1 MFPSG
6 KPWKRFEPNAFF
18 KICCLTLIFNQKC
31 FVCCKCL
38 LAPLFSS
45 LFPPAPH
52 PQTRETRLNTDIVL
66 RTLQVTFQKN
76 CPSVYQLQ
84 YMSWPDRGVPSN
96 PEHVL
101 TMVEEAYHLQGSG
114 PSPLCVHCSVGCGQL
129 LLTQMIPPNFSLF
142 NVVLE
147 MRNQRPAAVQTE
159 EQYRFLYHTVARMFS
174 ALQNTN
180 PLYQNFKEVPSSVS
194 SFFPS

>member
-66 RTLQVTFQKN
+66 RTLQVTFQKVLKGEAEAPIRAELFPVCFLICKMGISN
-76 CPSVYQLQ
+76 NTYLLRYYLLDLNGRCLTCSRCSIHAFFNLPLFSHVSELPFCVSVAIY
-84 YMSWPDRGVPSN
+84 
-96 PEHVL
+96 VL
-101 TMVEEAYHLQGSG
+101 ARQR
-114 PSPLCVHCSVGCGQL
+114 SP
-129 LLTQMIPPNFSLF
+129 
-142 NVVLE
+142 
-147 MRNQRPAAVQTE
+147 
-159 EQYRFLYHTVARMFS
+159 
-174 ALQNTN
+174 
-180 PLYQNFKEVPSSVS
+180 
-194 SFFPS
+194 